1 MKQKSRIFICIGLE
15 SKTIMNPFISKLL
28 IIIARKRIKAK
39 QSSIHVSKKQVVPL
53 VRNFQVE
60 LTHATKEYFLILI
73 GVFSAGFGLNG
84 FLLPNRFIDGGATGI
99 SLLLENIT
107 SIELSFLLIL
117 VNLPFIILSSRM
129 FSVKFALKSII
140 AILLLSFVVHF
151 VEYPIITED
160 KLLIAVFGGFFLG
173 LGIGMAMRGG
183 SVIDG
188 TEVLAIFL
196 SRKLSITVGDVLL
209 LINIII
215 FSFGAYVLSVE
226 TALYAILTYLAA
238 AKTVD
243 FVIDGVE
250 EYVGVTIIS
259 DKHETIRIMLIENL
273 RRACTIYA
281 GKGGFGKTGDSY
293 DKDIIYTVITRLE
306 LAKLQTEIDKIDKNA
321 FIIMGKVNDLKGG
334 MIKRKPFK

>member
-1 MKQKSRIFICIGLE
+1 
-15 SKTIMNPFISKLL
+15 MNPFISKLL
-28 IIIARKRIKAK
+28 VEIARKRLEAK
-39 QSSIHVSKKQVVPL
+39 QTTAPVSKKQIVPL
-53 VRNFQVE
+53 VRVLQVE
-60 LTHATKEYFLILI
+60 LVHAIKEYIFIII

-99 SLLLENIT
+99 SLLLQNIT
-107 SIELSFLLIL
+107 SIDLSYLLIL
-117 VNLPFIILSSRM
+117 VNLPFIILASRT
-129 FSVKFALKSII
+129 FNFKFAIKSIV
-140 AILLLSFVVHF
+140 AISFLALVVHY
-151 VEYPIITED
+151 VDYPTITED

-209 LINIII
+209 LINILI
-215 FSFGAYVLSVE
+215 FSFGAYILSVE

-243 FVIDGVE
+243 FVVDGVE

-259 DKHETIRIMLIENL
+259 ENHEAIRDMLIEKL
-273 RRACTIYA
+273 QRACTIYA
-281 GKGGFGKTGDSY
+281 GKGGFGTRGKSY
-293 DKDIIYTVITRLE
+293 DKDIIYTVVTRLE
-306 LAKLQTEIDKIDKNA
+306 LAKLHTEIDKIDKNA
-321 FIIMGKVNDLKGG
+321 FIIMGIVKDLKGG
-334 MIKRKPFK
+334 MIKKKPLK